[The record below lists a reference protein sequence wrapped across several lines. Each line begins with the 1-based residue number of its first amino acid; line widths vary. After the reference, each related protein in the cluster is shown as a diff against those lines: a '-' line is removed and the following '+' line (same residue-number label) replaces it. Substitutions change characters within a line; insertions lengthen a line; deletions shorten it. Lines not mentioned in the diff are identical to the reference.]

1 MHASISADSGSDV
14 LNYAIAFSS
23 DPPNPRKC
31 RTFPRERRHSR
42 KNRYAWLTRQSTANR
57 SPRADSLLTGNLTGN
72 FSNLGL
78 FLRFLLLINEQIQML
93 ASKFPSKWNR
103 ELFLPNREF
112 SRRNRELDLGSIF

>member
-1 MHASISADSGSDV
+1 MG
-14 LNYAIAFSS
+14 
-23 DPPNPRKC
+23 RKY
-31 RTFPRERRHSR
+31 REQANFFYEFRLDDMIPKGHLTP
-42 KNRYAWLTRQSTANR
+42 WLTRQSTANR

-103 ELFLPNREF
+103 EFF
-112 SRRNRELDLGSIF
+112 